1 MSNNIKINTIRIN
14 ELPESDILSDSDV
27 LIKEDSSATHKIKL
41 SALINY
47 IKDHSS
53 IIDAFISRPEINKES
68 GIAPLDENRKIRSE
82 NINFGAEQGMVYEGS
97 EGALLK
103 SNMDDHISDE
113 SNPHNVTKKQLGLGN
128 VDNTSDID
136 KPIST
141 LQQEALDLKADAG
154 NAVLTGIPTAPTAPA
169 DTNSA
174 QIATTAFVQS
184 LVKNIEL
191 NEIISATEPTD
202 QSDGQYWI
210 KEY

>member
-14 ELPESDILSDSDV
+14 DLPESDILSDSDV

-41 SALINY
+41 STLINY
-47 IKDHSS
+47 IKEHSS
-53 IIDAFISRPEINKES
+53 IIDASIM
-68 GIAPLDENRKIRSE
+68 DEH
-82 NINFGAEQGMVYEGS
+82 
-97 EGALLK
+97 L
-103 SNMDDHISDE
+103 SDE
-113 SNPHNVTKKQLGLGN
+113 SNPHNVTKEQLKLGN

-136 KPIST
+136 KPISS
-141 LQQEALDLKADAG
+141 LQQEALDLKADTD

-184 LVKNIEL
+184 LVKNIKL
-191 NEIISATEPTD
+191 NEIISATEPAD